1 MASFSNSAFAITAFA
16 NTAFFVGE
24 PIATADCDLSAYS
37 RICMEECSSVSV
49 VVENSGVTSLVTDNI
64 ALTSRMIV
72 LDIAAKSTIE
82 ELTGL
87 ESKPCQ

>member
-1 MASFSNSAFAITAFA
+1 MASFSSSAFAVTAFA
-16 NTAFFVGE
+16 NAAFFIGE

-37 RICMEECSSVSV
+37 RIYIEECATISV
-49 VVENSGVTSLVTDNI
+49 VTESQGVTSLVTDNI

-72 LDIAAKSTIE
+72 LDIAVKSTIE